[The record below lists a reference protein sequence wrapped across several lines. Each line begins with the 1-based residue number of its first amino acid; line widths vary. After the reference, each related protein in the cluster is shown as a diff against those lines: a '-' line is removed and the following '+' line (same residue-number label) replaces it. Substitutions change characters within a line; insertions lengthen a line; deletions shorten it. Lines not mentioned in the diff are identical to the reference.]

1 MGFAGDVKTK
11 EKLLAMGCADENTTF
26 ILTHFSHNGRAS
38 HEEIE
43 ARGKEEGFLTAY
55 DGFEAEV

>member
-1 MGFAGDVKTK
+1 MKTK